1 MSPTK
6 TQLIPV
12 SWRPFPA
19 LLGPE
24 HAGIHADQMFS
35 GVPADVITRVLLP
48 RALYREKKQRTRWS
62 SGGWRQGRPN
72 RGIVFLPAQVIQN
85 PIYGLLIF
93 NASDDFD
100 SPTATVA
107 NLYVDVENALQSL
120 RPGHCRVTLCRCPWF
135 CIGSLL

>member
-19 LLGPE
+19 LPEPE
-24 HAGIHADQMFS
+24 HAEIHADQMFS

-48 RALYREKKQRTRWS
+48 RALSREKRQRARWS
-62 SGGWRQGRPN
+62 SGGWRQGRPT
-72 RGIVFLPAQVIQN
+72 RGIVFLPLQMIQN
-85 PIYGLLIF
+85 PIYDLLIF

-107 NLYVDVENALQSL
+107 NLYVDVA
-120 RPGHCRVTLCRCPWF
+120 
-135 CIGSLL
+135 